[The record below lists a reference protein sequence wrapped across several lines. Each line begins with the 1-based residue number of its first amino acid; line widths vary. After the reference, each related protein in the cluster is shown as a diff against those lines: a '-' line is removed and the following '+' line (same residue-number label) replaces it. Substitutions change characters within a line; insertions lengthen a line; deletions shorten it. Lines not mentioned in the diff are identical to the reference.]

1 MRQLFHHPLQ
11 PQSRV
16 IRLQLAEK
24 RLEAEF
30 VTERPWDRREQF
42 LRLNP
47 SGEVPVL
54 AEENGLVLCGFYPVL
69 EYLEEAYPETAAAGT
84 PLLGRNLQ
92 ERGEIRRLIAWFDG
106 KFEREVTKNL
116 LAEKIFKR
124 YMPNGGGPDSS
135 AIRAG
140 KSNIGIHLDY
150 IGWLME
156 RRTWLAGPVLSL
168 ADLVAA
174 AQISAMDY
182 LGDVPWDEHEAAK
195 DWYARMKSRP
205 SFRPLLADSLPGAPP
220 PAHYADLDF

>member
-1 MRQLFHHPLQ
+1 MRRLHHFALQ
-11 PQSRV
+11 PVSRKL
-16 IRLQLAEK
+16 RLLLKEKQLDFE
-24 RLEAEF
+24 L
-30 VTERPWDRREQF
+30 VDERPGDRREEM
-42 LRLNP
+42 LHLNP

-54 AEENGLVLCGFYPVL
+54 VEEDGNAYADSQAIA
-69 EYLEEAYPETAAAGT
+69 EYLEETHPD
-84 PLLGRNLQ
+84 PCMIGRSA
-92 ERGEIRRLIAWFDG
+92 EARAEVRRLVAWFDG

-116 LAEKIFKR
+116 LSEKIFKR

-174 AQISAMDY
+174 AQISAIDY